1 MMNIELIEKLCEEYD
16 FPHGDIFYKKALPK
30 LKAGEDLNERESK
43 FMSGLITELLV
54 LLERTYERQ
63 KIYLEYAK
71 QEIEMKQAI
80 NKESQS

>member
-1 MMNIELIEKLCEEYD
+1 MMSIELIEKLCEEYD
-16 FPHGDIFYKKALPK
+16 FPHGDILYKKVLPK

-43 FMSGLITELLV
+43 FMSGLKTELLV

-71 QEIEMKQAI
+71 QEIEMNQAI

>member
-1 MMNIELIEKLCEEYD
+1 
-16 FPHGDIFYKKALPK
+16 
-30 LKAGEDLNERESK
+30 
-43 FMSGLITELLV
+43 MSGLITELLV